1 MASYISQLV
10 NQTVAPRVSTELQK
24 HLRGFFGGIIRGYL
38 PQVWW
43 FITDGG
49 SATLMVDRQGTSQ
62 VLDGQQGQPDASI
75 TWTDAAFHIALTTQD
90 RRQLPPGTPEPRVQ
104 IYTKKGQAAYGQ
116 LRSRL
121 GL

>member
-1 MASYISQLV
+1 MSYISQLV
-10 NQTVAPRVSTELQK
+10 DQMVAPRVSAELQR
-24 HLRGFFGGIIRGYL
+24 HLRGLFGGIIRGYL

-43 FITDGG
+43 FSTATGH
-49 SATLMVDRQGTSQ
+49 ATLVVDRQGAAQ
-62 VLDGQQGQPDASI
+62 VLDGQQGQPDAAI
-75 TWTDAAFHIALTTQD
+75 TWTDQAFYTALTTQD
-90 RRQLPPGTPEPRVQ
+90 RRHLPPGTPEPQVN